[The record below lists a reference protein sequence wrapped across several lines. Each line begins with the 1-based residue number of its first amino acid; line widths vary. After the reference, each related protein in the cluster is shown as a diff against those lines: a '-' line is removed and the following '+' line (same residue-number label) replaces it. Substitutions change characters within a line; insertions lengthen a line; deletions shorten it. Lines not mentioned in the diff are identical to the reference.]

1 MRIDLAQHERVGL
14 VEVHRDVDWRVG
26 LDVADTGVLEE
37 VAAEGVARVGRRAVA
52 THRHP
57 GAAFEHRVL
66 AVCARTAAAV
76 SVARIAMTRR
86 WCGYTPGQ
94 GGRGAEGAYAPK
106 VGVEAR
112 PAPLKHV
119 DGALRCEV
127 LEVDVAGGTVPVLRT
142 TKRSADRDVMAM
154 VAVMM
159 MVVINRQRQDRD
171 R

>member
-1 MRIDLAQHERVGL
+1 MWLYTRTRRQGGGGGICTEGGRGEVIVERVDFEARQAIDRCL
-14 VEVHRDVDWRVG
+14 CP
-26 LDVADTGVLEE
+26 LPDVADHV
-37 VAAEGVARVGRRAVA
+37 
-52 THRHP
+52 
-57 GAAFEHRVL
+57 
-66 AVCARTAAAV
+66 
-76 SVARIAMTRR
+76 
-86 WCGYTPGQ
+86 
-94 GGRGAEGAYAPK
+94 
-106 VGVEAR
+106 VEAR